1 MTQHQAQLRRRRA
14 TLPTGP
20 EKVKAVRQM
29 FDAISV
35 RYETLNAVVSLGLD
49 RTWRRRCVDAL
60 GLPPGST
67 VLDVGAGTGDLCREL
82 RRRGLQGV
90 GADLSVGML
99 SHARTNAP
107 LVLADGLAAPFRS
120 ACFDGVV
127 SGFVLRNVADL
138 GTLFGELARVTRPDA
153 RISLLDLGEP
163 ELPVLRFG
171 HHLWCNYAVPFVGSL
186 LSDARAY
193 RYLPN
198 SLAYLPS
205 AEETVTLLEQAGFT
219 AVEHELLSGGISQ
232 LFIATRCG
240 RTEP

>member
-1 MTQHQAQLRRRRA
+1 MPRWCW
-14 TLPTGP
+14 PT
-20 EKVKAVRQM
+20 
-29 FDAISV
+29 D
-35 RYETLNAVVSLGLD
+35 
-49 RTWRRRCVDAL
+49 WR
-60 GLPPGST
+60 PPS
-67 VLDVGAGTGDLCREL
+67 E
-82 RRRGLQGV
+82 
-90 GADLSVGML
+90 S
-99 SHARTNAP
+99 S
-107 LVLADGLAAPFRS
+107 
-120 ACFDGVV
+120 CFDGVV

-138 GTLFGELARVTRPDA
+138 GTLFGELARVTRPA
-153 RISLLDLGEP
+153 TRISLLDLGEP

-205 AEETVTLLEQAGFT
+205 AEATVTLLEQAGFT